1 MSIVDLILIAVSFLN
16 RKIPLSD
23 KDCPKLDPRD
33 KIDENSVEEVVT
45 IASRL
50 YRPQYWRD
58 DMGTQSKAISTALS
72 S

>member
-50 YRPQYWRD
+50 YRPQY
-58 DMGTQSKAISTALS
+58 
-72 S
+72 